1 MPVLPVTAIA
11 PGWHEAT
18 IEGFTYRSSTSNAN
32 PMVEVDI
39 TLDTG
44 ELTSF
49 YLLVTQGQEAF
60 QKFMYAV
67 GRLDIAESIR
77 AKLNPSFELDDTI
90 GERIQVLIP
99 ANSGFI
105 TQYMRI
111 PKDPRIPNAKRS

>member
-32 PMVEVDI
+32 PMIEVDV

-49 YLLVTQGQEAF
+49 YLLVTQSGEAF
-60 QKFMYAV
+60 RKFLCAV
-67 GRLDIAESIR
+67 GRGDIAG
-77 AKLNPSFELDDTI
+77 AMLLKLNPSFDLDDTI
-90 GERIQVLIP
+90 GERIQILVP
-99 ANSGFI
+99 RHNGFI
-105 TQYMRI
+105 TQYMQAPALGGRVVG
-111 PKDPRIPNAKRS
+111 R